1 MQIHKHQTAKCPRSA
16 ELCER
21 MNCRNPEQLNITYQ
35 KFEDDDLEYSDEI
48 FMQLY
53 TSAKNDF
60 EYSPMCKTAQAQI
73 YAMLLDMTS
82 KGSPAQTLISNIK
95 SEQGAWAW
103 HYLNKEFA
111 QRRPTEKLALIT
123 SYRKPPRQAPGQSVT
138 SYCYSKRFSVHGT
151 S

>member
-1 MQIHKHQTAKCPRSA
+1 MRVISGQGFETPVQVRSKFGPLHRVVLFKDG

-35 KFEDDDLEYSDEI
+35 KFEDDDLEHSDRV

-73 YAMLLDMTS
+73 YAMLFD
-82 KGSPAQTLISNIK
+82 
-95 SEQGAWAW
+95 SE
-103 HYLNKEFA
+103 L
-111 QRRPTEKLALIT
+111 TEC
-123 SYRKPPRQAPGQSVT
+123 S
-138 SYCYSKRFSVHGT
+138 
-151 S
+151 